1 MAVALLD
8 TNILIR
14 HLVGDHPEQSPRA
27 TAFLHR
33 VEAGEV
39 TVRTTELVVFETV
52 FTLERHYQQSKARI
66 REVLLPLLEL
76 PGILLPGKRRLR
88 RVFDRYVDLNL
99 PFADAYHAVLM
110 EHLKLTEII
119 SFDRHFDRVPGI
131 TRQEP

>member
-8 TNILIR
+8 TNILVR
-14 HLVGDHPEQSPRA
+14 HLVGDHSEQSPRV

-99 PFADAYHAVLM
+99 PFADAYHTVLM